1 MILKTRQFSPFFPAF
16 LRFFCAASVALF
28 FAACSSN
35 TDKTAKTATSTA
47 ETEDNAAQPA
57 DDTDREIILF
67 FGDSLTAGLG
77 LDSIQEA
84 YPALIQE
91 KIDSLGLPYRCVN
104 AGLSGETSAGGLERI
119 DWVLQEP
126 VSIFVLALGA
136 NDGLRGLPPANTEA
150 NLEAILE
157 KVRTAN
163 PDCQLVLAG
172 MKIPPSMGQQYFN
185 EFEAIFPKLAEKH
198 DLTLIPFLLDQVA
211 GIEALNQSDGV
222 HPTAEGQRIM
232 AENVWTVLEPL
243 LHRP

>member
-1 MILKTRQFSPFFPAF
+1 MILKTRPFSHFFPAF
-16 LRFFCAASVALF
+16 LRFFCAASVLLC
-28 FAACSSN
+28 FAACGSN
-35 TDKTAKTATSTA
+35 TEKSASHTAQTDDNTAQTA
-47 ETEDNAAQPA
+47 ENS
-57 DDTDREIILF
+57 DREIILF

-126 VSIFVLALGA
+126 VSIFVLALAA
-136 NDGLRGLPPANTEA
+136 NDGLRGLPPANTRA

-157 KVRTAN
+157 KVRAAN
-163 PDCQLVLAG
+163 PDAQLVLAG
-172 MKIPPSMGQQYFN
+172 MKIPPSMGQQYFT
-185 EFEAIFPKLAEKH
+185 EFEAIFPKLAEEQ

-211 GIEALNQSDGV
+211 GIESLNQSDGV

-232 AENVWTVLEPL
+232 AENVWSVLEPL
-243 LHRP
+243 LQRP